1 MNPKIAA
8 RRHVVVFDCNV
19 YLDAAQ
25 LTGEPFTW
33 AQASKIAAQHA
44 SSPIPFKTEP
54 AVDSLR
60 AIAVCTS
67 GRLAGEELLEV
78 WTSEHIRATV
88 VYKAMQSAKPDP
100 TTGYRGLGWSQRN
113 AESLADE
120 LLAGIVN
127 QSGGGDTG
135 PQFPDGN
142 PPLDHEDGLVFG
154 TCSCLAR
161 EDPLCSVYCVTRD
174 RSFIEAHRQ
183 GRLPGHTR
191 VLPPDVFLRLVRA
204 TRARYAMP
212 RPRV

>member
-19 YLDAAQ
+19 YLDVAQ

-44 SSPIPFKTEP
+44 SSPIPFKAEP

-142 PPLDHEDGLVFG
+142 PPLDHEGWLGVRHLQLLGQGRPAVFG
-154 TCSCLAR
+154 LLCDAR
-161 EDPLCSVYCVTRD
+161 SQFH
-174 RSFIEAHRQ
+174 RSSQAGTTAGTH
-183 GRLPGHTR
+183 PS
-191 VLPPDVFLRLVRA
+191 A
-204 TRARYAMP
+204 TS
-212 RPRV
+212 